1 MPRCAVIVTGAV
13 FPYRGPEMSTD
24 FLFGLSALLALLP
37 AAVLAWRRLAG
48 PAAGGAARPDAA
60 FWATAAV
67 ALVGPLAWVHA
78 LVVDGWHTGFSVA
91 LWITITGT
99 MAVFAASSALTRQA
113 WKLAPLL
120 FPYLIVLGLAA
131 LIWQHAP
138 ERPLK
143 TVGHSAWL
151 WIHVAISV
159 ATYALAT
166 LAAVAGL
173 GVFLQERALKSRRPS
188 ALTHR
193 LPSVADGEG
202 LLIGLL
208 LAAGGILLVGM
219 VTGASIQYL
228 NTGAP
233 LRLDHKTVLSLTSFA
248 VIAALLAAH
257 YRTGIRG
264 RRAARYMLLGYLLLT
279 LAYPGVKFITDVL
292 IG

>member
-1 MPRCAVIVTGAV
+1 M
-13 FPYRGPEMSTD
+13 
-24 FLFGLSALLALLP
+24 
-37 AAVLAWRRLAG
+37 AA
-48 PAAGGAARPDAA
+48 
-60 FWATAAV
+60 
-67 ALVGPLAWVHA
+67 
-78 LVVDGWHTGFSVA
+78 
-91 LWITITGT
+91 
-99 MAVFAASSALTRQA
+99 FAASAALTREG

-120 FPYLIVLGLAA
+120 LPYLILLGFAA
-131 LIWQHAP
+131 LVWQHAP

-143 TVGHSAWL
+143 TAGHSAWL
-151 WIHVAISV
+151 WAHVAISV

-173 GVFLQERALKSRRPS
+173 GVFLQERALKNRRPG
-188 ALTHR
+188 ALTHH
-193 LPSVADGEG
+193 LPSVADGEA

-208 LAAGGILLVGM
+208 LAAGAILLVGII
-219 VTGASIQYL
+219 TGASIQYL

-233 LRLDHKTVLSLTSFA
+233 LRFDHKTVLSLTSFA

-279 LAYPGVKFITDVL
+279 LAYPGVKFVTDVL